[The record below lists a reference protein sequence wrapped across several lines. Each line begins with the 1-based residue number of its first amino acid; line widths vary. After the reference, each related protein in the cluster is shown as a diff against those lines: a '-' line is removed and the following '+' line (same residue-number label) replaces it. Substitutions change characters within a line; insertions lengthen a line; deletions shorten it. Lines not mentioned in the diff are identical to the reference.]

1 MKIKGYFVK
10 GEDIDLEVFKVQVSL
25 FGQPAVLIY
34 NEDRSYMYEETKP
47 VNVKSIRNFIGKSTI
62 KTYVAG
68 NIDPEGKI
76 HLMKVLPN
84 KMIKDIHW

>member
-34 NEDRSYMYEETKP
+34 NEDRSYTYEETNQKQI
-47 VNVKSIRNFIGKSTI
+47 KSIRNFIGKSTI